1 MVGATP
7 SSLDR
12 IVDRAGLNGAAPGL
26 VVVAALVA
34 AAFGINALSDRVST
48 LVVALVLGAALAN
61 LGLLDDRLAP
71 GLRFASKQMLRTGI
85 VLLGFRLALDD
96 VGQIGG
102 PPGIVVVIV
111 VVILTFVGTRLLA
124 ERLGVSGPLGLLVAT
139 GFSICGASAIAA
151 MRPLSDADDEEV
163 GYAIGLV
170 TLYGTLAVVALP
182 LLDRLVLG
190 LGDEAFGWW
199 SGASVHDVAQV
210 VATASTRSETALE
223 TAVVVKLSRVV
234 LLAPML
240 VAVSVSR
247 RNRRPDTDP
256 GARPPLIPLFVLGFL
271 AAAAIR
277 TSGVLGDGELDAIKQ
292 AETVLLAAAMVG
304 LGAGIRLTD
313 LRRLGGRPLVL
324 GGVSWVLIAVV
335 SYVGVL
341 LVQP

>member
-1 MVGATP
+1 M
-7 SSLDR
+7 
-12 IVDRAGLNGAAPGL
+12 
-26 VVVAALVA
+26 
-34 AAFGINALSDRVST
+34 
-48 LVVALVLGAALAN
+48 LVVALLLGAIVAN
-61 LGLLDDRLAP
+61 GGLVDERFGP
-71 GLRFASKQMLRTGI
+71 GLAFASKRMLRIGI

-96 VGQIGG
+96 VSQIGG
-102 PPGIVVVIV
+102 PPGIVVVAV
-111 VVILTFVGTRLLA
+111 VVVLTFFATRFLGA
-124 ERLGVSGPLGLLVAT
+124 RLGVSGPLSLLVAT

-182 LLDRLVLG
+182 LVDRLLLDLG
-190 LGDEAFGWW
+190 EAGFGWW

-210 VATASTRSETALE
+210 VATASTRGETALE

-240 VAVSVSR
+240 IAVSVV
-247 RNRRPDTDP
+247 RNRQPTA
-256 GARPPLIPLFVLGFL
+256 GQSSRPPLIPLFVLGFL

-277 TSGVLGDGELDAIKQ
+277 TAGVLGDGVLDAIKQ
-292 AETVLLAAAMVG
+292 AETIFLAAAMVG
-304 LGAGIRLTD
+304 LGSSIRLGD

-324 GGVSWVLIAVV
+324 GGISWVLIAIA
-335 SYVGVL
+335 SYGGVL

>member
-1 MVGATP
+1 MGGDPPDTTN
-7 SSLDR
+7 STLDR
-12 IVDRAGLNGAAPGL
+12 LGLSGTAPGIG
-26 VVVAALVA
+26 VVAVLVA
-34 AAFGINALSDRVST
+34 VAFGVTAITDRVSA
-48 LVVALVLGAALAN
+48 LVVSLLLGAFVAN
-61 LGLLDDRLAP
+61 VGLVDERLAP
-71 GLRFASKQMLRTGI
+71 GLAFASRRMLRLGI

-102 PPGIVVVIV
+102 PPGIVVVIAV
-111 VVILTFVGTRLLA
+111 VVLTFFATRFLA
-124 ERLGVSGPLGLLVAT
+124 GRLGVSGPLGLLVAT

-182 LLDRLVLG
+182 LLDRLLLG
-190 LGDEAFGWW
+190 LGEEAFGWW

-210 VATASTRSETALE
+210 VATASTRGETALE

-240 VAVSVSR
+240 VAVSVA
-247 RNRRPDTDP
+247 RNRRIAGDASP
-256 GARPPLIPLFVLGFL
+256 RPPLIPLFVIGFL
-271 AAAAIR
+271 AAAAVR
-277 TSGVLGDGELDAIKQ
+277 TAGLLGDDALDAIKQ

-304 LGAGIRLTD
+304 LGASIRLAD
-313 LRRLGGRPLVL
+313 LRRLGGRPLLL
-324 GGVSWVLIAVV
+324 GGISWLLIAVV
-335 SYVGVL
+335 SYGGVL